1 MDCFADV
8 ESDDFQVLDIDKVF
22 FEHYL
27 KQVGDVFF
35 GSPDEDQ
42 AFCHEFGWV
51 YLELLEVFESLT
63 FLVPFDVDK
72 DGFEVVAPSS

>member
-42 AFCHEFGWV
+42 AFCHEFG
-51 YLELLEVFESLT
+51 
-63 FLVPFDVDK
+63 
-72 DGFEVVAPSS
+72 